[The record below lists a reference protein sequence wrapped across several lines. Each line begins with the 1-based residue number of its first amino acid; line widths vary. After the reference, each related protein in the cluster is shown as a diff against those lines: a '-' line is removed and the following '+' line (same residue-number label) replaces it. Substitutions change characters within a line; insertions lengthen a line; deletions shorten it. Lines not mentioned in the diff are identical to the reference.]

1 MKGSAMRRTLLA
13 GIAIGCLVLGAPTA
27 AQAAN
32 PDVQRINDSGTFTDE
47 NFCGTGETIEG
58 TFTVKGVEFLSPN
71 QEVDYANVTS
81 GKVTYTN
88 PETGTTVVNH
98 FAGRFTFRSFGDP
111 DGIHYEELTNIGL
124 PEQYRLENGRV
135 ITLDAGKIVFLET
148 FNGDQFVSEQ
158 ILLNQGPHPQ
168 AESQF
173 ELFCDV
179 IPGALDLV

>member
-1 MKGSAMRRTLLA
+1 MRRTLLA
-13 GIAIGCLVLGAPTA
+13 GIAISCLVLGAPTA

-32 PDVQRINDSGTFTDE
+32 PDVQRIDDSGTFTD
-47 NFCGTGETIEG
+47 NDFCGTGQTVEG

-81 GKVTYTN
+81 GTVTLTN
-88 PETGTTVVNH
+88 PLTGTTVINH
-98 FAGRFTFRSFGDP
+98 FAGRFTVTSFGDP
-111 DGIHYEELTNIGL
+111 DGIHIEELTNIGL

-135 ITLDAGKIVFLET
+135 ITLDAGKIVFRDT
-148 FNGDQFVSEQ
+148 FDGDQLVSEE
-158 ILLNQGPHPQ
+158 ILVNQGPHPQ